1 MNNMLVRSVLV
12 VMPTTTQSPIT
23 WAVIKSY
30 FRESDIDCM
39 KKAGLDLSD
48 CASVAKNAAGIY
60 NMLNTGRM
68 PPDGKWPQNQIDD
81 FKKWI
86 DGGSSCE

>member
-1 MNNMLVRSVLV
+1 MNKMLVRRV
-12 VMPTTTQSPIT
+12 VHIMSTMTQSPIT

-39 KKAGLDLSD
+39 KKGGLDLSD
-48 CASVAKNAAGIY
+48 CAAVAKNAASIY
-60 NMLNTGRM
+60 NMLSFGRM

>member
-1 MNNMLVRSVLV
+1 
-12 VMPTTTQSPIT
+12 
-23 WAVIKSY
+23 
-30 FRESDIDCM
+30 M
-39 KKAGLDLSD
+39 KKGGLDLSD

-60 NMLNTGRM
+60 NMLSSGRM

-81 FKKWI
+81 FKTWM

>member
-1 MNNMLVRSVLV
+1 MNNILVRSVLV
-12 VMPTTTQSPIT
+12 IMPTTTQSPIT
-23 WAVIKSY
+23 WAVIRSY

-39 KKAGLDLSD
+39 KKGGLDLSD
-48 CASVAKNAAGIY
+48 CASVAKNASGIY
-60 NMLNTGRM
+60 DMLSSGRM

-81 FKKWI
+81 FKKWM